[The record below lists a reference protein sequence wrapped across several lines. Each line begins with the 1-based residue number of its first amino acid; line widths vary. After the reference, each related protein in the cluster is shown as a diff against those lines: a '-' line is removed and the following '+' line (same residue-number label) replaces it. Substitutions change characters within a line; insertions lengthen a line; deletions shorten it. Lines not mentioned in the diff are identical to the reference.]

1 MNRRVEPVACY
12 FLPGWPGLGV
22 LTVLRRQ
29 HPEKYKRLYERLV
42 TPAQLGG
49 PCPAPSFS
57 GSQEFFRD
65 FIVTAANFTF
75 NQHLKDVLVSQILS
89 LSEQEFL
96 TVEQEEGGESAG
108 GNELLMNL

>member
-1 MNRRVEPVACY
+1 M
-12 FLPGWPGLGV
+12 
-22 LTVLRRQ
+22 LTVLKRQ

-65 FIVTAANFTF
+65 FIITAANFTF
-75 NQHLKDVLVSQILS
+75 NRHLKDVLVSQILS

-96 TVEQEEGGESAG
+96 TMEQEEGGEATEGIESVI
-108 GNELLMNL
+108 NF